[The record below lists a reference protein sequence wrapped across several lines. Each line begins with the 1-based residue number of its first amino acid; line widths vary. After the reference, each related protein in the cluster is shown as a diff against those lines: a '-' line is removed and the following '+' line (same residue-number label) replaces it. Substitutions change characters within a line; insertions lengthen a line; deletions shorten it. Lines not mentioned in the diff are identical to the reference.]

1 MTQTQDADPSTAT
14 GTAPA
19 PAPAEIRPELAHARA
34 VHDAGQ
40 YPQAEA
46 LFRGMITAN
55 PQDWSAVVGL
65 ADVLTDWGRPDDGK
79 ALYQSVIDANA
90 DPMITADAWD
100 GLAAIHQDRG
110 SIDDAVIAGKNS
122 ARLRKDADEAY
133 QLGYVLEKLGRS
145 EDAIEVFGWAFEYRP
160 TMAEAAAKIGTY
172 HLARGNYEEAA
183 VHYRKAAEA
192 NPDIAEIQCNLASI
206 LDHLED
212 RTAALKAARRAIEL
226 KPNLVEAQN
235 VMGLIWKNRRRPA
248 DAVACFRK
256 AISVK
261 PDYADAHNNLASV
274 LEQVGQIEAA
284 TVHYQQASSL
294 NPANPTLH
302 HNYAVNLLLR
312 GNYRQGWVEMNWRR
326 MDRTNPASRPFPKAI
341 WDGVPLGGRTIL
353 LTAEQGMG
361 DVIQFLR
368 YAPIVAARNARV
380 IVEVQAPLM
389 ETARRVAGVSGVV
402 EQNTTASVQS
412 LPPFDTHCPLMSLP
426 MVLGTDTSSIPA
438 NIPYITAPPDRIPA
452 WKERIAALP
461 GKKVGLVWAG
471 NPKYKKDKVRS
482 IPTEKLAAL
491 ASVPGVSWVSLQK
504 QKPAEPPADLKLADF
519 TADLHDFADT
529 AALIEQLDLVVAVD
543 TAVAHLAGAM
553 GKTVWIL
560 LPSVPDWRWLLDR
573 EDSPWYPTAKLFR
586 QKTPGDWS
594 EVLTRVAA
602 AI

>member
-1 MTQTQDADPSTAT
+1 MTQTQDADLSTDPAAAS
-14 GTAPA
+14 AP
-19 PAPAEIRPELAHARA
+19 PAEVRPELAHARA

-40 YPQAEA
+40 YPQAET

-65 ADVLTDWGRPDDGK
+65 ADVLSDWGRPDEGRP
-79 ALYQSVIDANA
+79 LYQSVIDANTDA
-90 DPMITADAWD
+90 AVTANAWD
-100 GLAAIHQDRG
+100 GLAAIYQDQG
-110 SIDDAVIAGKNS
+110 NIDDAVIAGKNS

-133 QLGYVLEKLGRS
+133 ILGSVLEKLGRS
-145 EDAIEVFGWAFEYRP
+145 EDAIEVYGWAFEFRP
-160 TMAEAAAKIGTY
+160 TMAEAAAKVGTY

-183 VHYRKAAEA
+183 NHYRKAAQA
-192 NPDIAEIQCNLASI
+192 NPEIAEIQCNLASI

-212 RTAALKAARRAIEL
+212 RTEALKAARRAIEL

-256 AISVK
+256 AIETK

-274 LEQVGQIEAA
+274 LEQVGQVEAA
-284 TVHYQQASSL
+284 TIHYQQASSL

-312 GNYRQGWVEMNWRR
+312 GNYRMGWTEMNWRR
-326 MDRTNPASRPFPKAI
+326 MDRTNPASRPFPKAM
-341 WDGVPLGGRTIL
+341 WDGAPLGGRTIL

-361 DVIQFLR
+361 DAIQFLR

-380 IVEVQAPLM
+380 VVEIQAPLM
-389 ETARRVAGVSGVV
+389 ELARHVTGVSDVV
-402 EQNTTASVQS
+402 AQQLTSVEL
-412 LPPFDTHCPLMSLP
+412 LPHFDTHCPLMSLP

-438 NIPYITAPPDRIPA
+438 NIPYITAPADRIPA
-452 WKERIAALP
+452 WQDRIAALP

-471 NPKYKKDKVRS
+471 NPKYKRDKIRS
-482 IPTEKLAAL
+482 IPTEKLSAL
-491 ASVPGVSWVSLQK
+491 ASVPGVSWISLQK
-504 QKPAEPPADLKLADF
+504 EKPAGLPTDLKLADF

-529 AALIEQLDLVVAVD
+529 AALIDQLDLVIAVD

-553 GKTVWIL
+553 GKPVWIM